1 MIDAFRSE
9 WVKLGRRNFLWGG
22 FGTLIGFA
30 LLLTLTALFTADA
43 DAGAATAGPPG
54 GFGGG
59 VELASAGGYLSGLSQ
74 AATFLGI
81 ITLALFASNVAAEFS
96 TGSIRVLLTTQPRR
110 TRMLGGKLLALG
122 AFVVL
127 AILYAA
133 IASGLVAFLL
143 AGSQGIDTAA
153 WTTGEAVGA
162 GLSIYVNV
170 TVAAFVY
177 GLFGAMLGMITK
189 SSAISIAA
197 GVAYF
202 LLGETLLL
210 QPLWDQVE
218 KWFPAGVLSAL
229 ASGGTETVSY
239 ANAWLLAIAY
249 AVVTWAVTTIVLN
262 RRDIVD

>member
-1 MIDAFRSE
+1 MIAAFRSE

-30 LLLTLTALFTADA
+30 VLLTLTGIFTADA
-43 DAGAATAGPPG
+43 DPDAAAAGPPG

-59 VELASAGGYLSGLSQ
+59 VDLESAGGFLAGLDQ
-74 AATFLGI
+74 AASFLGI
-81 ITLALFASNVAAEFS
+81 ITLALFAANVAAEFS
-96 TGSIRVLLTTQPRR
+96 TGSIRVLLSTQPRR
-110 TRMLGGKLLALG
+110 SQVLGGKILALG
-122 AFVVL
+122 AFVVV

-133 IASGLVAFLL
+133 VVSGLISFLL

-153 WTTGEAVGA
+153 WTTGEAIGA

-170 TVAAFVY
+170 TLAAFVY
-177 GLFGAMLGMITK
+177 GLFGALLGMLTK
-189 SSAISIAA
+189 SSAISVAA

-210 QPLWDQVE
+210 QPLWDQAE
-218 KWFPAGVLSAL
+218 KWLPAGVLSAL
-229 ASGGTETVSY
+229 ASGGTEAVGHSRALALATAYGAV
-239 ANAWLLAIAY
+239 AWVI
-249 AVVTWAVTTIVLN
+249 TTLVLE